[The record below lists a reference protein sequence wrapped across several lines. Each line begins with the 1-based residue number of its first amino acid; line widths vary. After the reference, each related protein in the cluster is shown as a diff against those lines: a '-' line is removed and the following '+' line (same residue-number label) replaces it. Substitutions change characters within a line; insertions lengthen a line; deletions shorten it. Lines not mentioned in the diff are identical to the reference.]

1 MLVAFRPYDFGNARW
16 QREGRK
22 VDRSFPKMKFH
33 LGNRKLKN
41 LNFDIEFRPVDWI
54 SCVIKYPV
62 IFLLWCTIEIYPTNH
77 AWCPLR
83 ASKPPKTW
91 FHAIVPL
98 FWTLSSWQY
107 PAKIS
112 ALGSP
117 MISVLCG
124 FLGSPSQRYSIFSYL
139 FTYTK
144 PLQSILFLKI
154 VSFLIW
160 HQLGL

>member
-98 FWTLSSWQY
+98 FWTLSTCKVLFTEWEN
-107 PAKIS
+107 AKWS
-112 ALGSP
+112 SENTRVLNNLKDYTERDVWADKQELLGS
-117 MISVLCG
+117 L
-124 FLGSPSQRYSIFSYL
+124 
-139 FTYTK
+139 TK
-144 PLQSILFLKI
+144 PA
-154 VSFLIW
+154 V
-160 HQLGL
+160 